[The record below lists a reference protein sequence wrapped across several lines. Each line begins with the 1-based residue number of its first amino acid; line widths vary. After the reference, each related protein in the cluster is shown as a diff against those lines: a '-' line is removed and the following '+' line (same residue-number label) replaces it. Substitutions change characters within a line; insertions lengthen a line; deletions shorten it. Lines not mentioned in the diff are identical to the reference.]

1 MKMYG
6 SISAV
11 LVTLVRLGRPV
22 TCQPLVLL
30 ITEQDVLVSTD
41 QLKTLIS
48 SFQEEVVCFVD

>member
-11 LVTLVRLGRPV
+11 LVTLVRLGRPH
-22 TCQPLVLL
+22 TCPPLVLL

-41 QLKTLIS
+41 N
-48 SFQEEVVCFVD
+48 